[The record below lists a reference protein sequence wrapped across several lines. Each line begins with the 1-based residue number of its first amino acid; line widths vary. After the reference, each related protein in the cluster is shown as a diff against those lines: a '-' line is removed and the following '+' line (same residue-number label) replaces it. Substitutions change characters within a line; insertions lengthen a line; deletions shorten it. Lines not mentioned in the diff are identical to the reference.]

1 MNTADQDRPVW
12 TFSNLERVLYWMK
25 TGAAE
30 LPGDWVD
37 GTLAETNAVDAADH
51 HFRRSLA
58 TDDEG
63 RDEIDRGLDDDRVEV
78 PWPEVN
84 PTTRR
89 KDSEVTRLL
98 DILDN
103 LPTGKELA

>member
-1 MNTADQDRPVW
+1 MNAADQERPAW
-12 TFSNLERVLYWMK
+12 TVNSPERLLYWMK

-37 GTLAETNAVDAADH
+37 GTLAETNAANAADH
-51 HFRRSLA
+51 HSRRSLA
-58 TDDEG
+58 TDDQG

-84 PTTRR
+84 PPTRR

-103 LPTGKELA
+103 LPTGNEHA